1 MINKKLLIHGLNNS
15 LNSKNYYNDWA
26 ESYEK
31 TLDKWNYQAP
41 YMSAKILL
49 KFANPLPTKIL
60 DLACGTG
67 LFAESIKD
75 KLFKSTIEGADI
87 SVKSI
92 KIAKK
97 KKIYNK
103 FYQFDFQKKLNF
115 PVNNYDCV
123 SCIGS
128 MTYCENPSSLFSD
141 IKDILKN
148 NGYFLFTHRN
158 DLWKKQKFTSLIT
171 STSHLWKKIY
181 LSKPI
186 DYLPKNKD
194 FGEKIKIK
202 ICLLKKIKE

>member
-41 YMSAKILL
+41 HVSTKILL

-75 KLFKSTIEGADI
+75 KLLKSTIDGADI

-103 FYQFDFQKKLNF
+103 FYQFDFQKKFNF
-115 PVNNYDCV
+115 PVNKYDCV

-128 MTYCENPSSLFSD
+128 MTYGENPPSLFSD

-158 DLWKKQKFTSLIT
+158 DLWKK
-171 STSHLWKKIY
+171 KIY
-181 LSKPI
+181 KLNNF
-186 DYLPKNKD
+186 Y
-194 FGEKIKIK
+194 
-202 ICLLKKIKE
+202 